1 MPPAVQANQTV
12 EIWQWSYKEDSFRL
26 CLIDAQTNGG
36 SSKSTNID
44 TLNEIY
50 AFWVIF
56 FHSIRTKLIA
66 PISIWW
72 LFAILFLVR
81 IFSTL
86 KQQPT
91 YTKQTKNLLWRIIK
105 CKSFHLNLEILDMA
119 FIKTN
124 ARITKHGN
132 AINTLFQWSLI

>member
-1 MPPAVQANQTV
+1 MPPAVKANQTV

-56 FHSIRTKLIA
+56 FFLFVRSSLHPFLFDDCLRFCSWLGFLAHWNNNRHTQNKTK
-66 PISIWW
+66 
-72 LFAILFLVR
+72 
-81 IFSTL
+81 IFYDES
-86 KQQPT
+86 
-91 YTKQTKNLLWRIIK
+91 
-105 CKSFHLNLEILDMA
+105 
-119 FIKTN
+119 
-124 ARITKHGN
+124 
-132 AINTLFQWSLI
+132 